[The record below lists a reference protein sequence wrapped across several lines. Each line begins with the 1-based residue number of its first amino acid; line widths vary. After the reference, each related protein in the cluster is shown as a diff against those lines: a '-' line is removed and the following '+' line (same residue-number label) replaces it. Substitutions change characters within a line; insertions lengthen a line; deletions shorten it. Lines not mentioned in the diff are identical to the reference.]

1 MISRR
6 TYINV
11 TYEGKDI
18 TGDISPYIKGFS
30 YTDNLDK
37 GDSITLSLTGD
48 KWIKGLAV
56 LQEKM

>member
-6 TYINV
+6 TYITV

-37 GDSITLSLTGD
+37 GDSVTLSRRATVHPLSC
-48 KWIKGLAV
+48 
-56 LQEKM
+56 